1 MREVE
6 HEEGPKPMRKPS
18 IPVAPGYWLVTALSL
33 SIGWGIR
40 GNFGHEFGA
49 MIAGALAGMAVA
61 LFSGRDDWHRR
72 VAYFATFGA
81 IGWSFGGSQSYMQV
95 LAYTHSGDSVSVLYG
110 FACLFVIGFL
120 WAGLGGAGTALPAC
134 LDRERLT
141 GLFAPMSAVFVAWI
155 VEDFWL
161 HPWLRSRG
169 YRLNWFDTDW
179 LGALVAIV
187 AALAWAA
194 IRRRVEPGT
203 SLVLHMALGWWAG
216 FLILVVGLGF
226 RMTPP
231 RGDNWSGCLGMFGG
245 LLVYCGRMKLGEVAL
260 AAIVTGT
267 LGGIGFAS
275 AVMLKLVE
283 VTCGLQTNWH
293 SIYEQTAGLFH
304 GLALAAAMAILA
316 RRTPRRDDE
325 PPVRRWTE
333 VYAVGFVVLGITY
346 LNLSKNPG
354 TWIKGG
360 VARVMYG
367 LSLSAWFDLGYAALA
382 VAVLVPMIRHL
393 RRPIPIVPTSWV
405 GKGQLFYLAFLWW
418 MVVGNFDRALIGLA
432 EQRLVTE
439 GVIHLNACLCTLLV
453 LLGSGASREVVDP
466 GSVEPTGRAVGRAV
480 LVGAVAAVVAIGLD
494 WGVVRAI
501 YGDRFA
507 GHANLH
513 IRFGPRATVETGP
526 R

>member
-1 MREVE
+1 MSKSPARTT
-6 HEEGPKPMRKPS
+6 
-18 IPVAPGYWLVTALSL
+18 PGYWPAVALSL

-61 LFSGRDDWHRR
+61 LFSGRPDWHRR

-81 IGWSFGGSQSYMQV
+81 IGWGFGGSQSYMQV
-95 LAYTHSGDSVSVLYG
+95 LAYTHSGDSLSVLYG

-120 WAGLGGAGTALPAC
+120 WAAFGGAGTALPAC
-134 LDRERLT
+134 LDRDRLT
-141 GLFAPMSAVFVAWI
+141 GLFGPMSAVFVAW
-155 VEDFWL
+155 VAEDLWL
-161 HPWLRSRG
+161 EPWLGSRG

-179 LGALVAIV
+179 LGALVAIL

-203 SLVLHMALGWWAG
+203 SLILHMALGWWAG
-216 FLILVVGLGF
+216 FLVLVVGLGF

-231 RGDNWSGCLGMFGG
+231 RGDNWSGCLGMLGG
-245 LLVYCGRMKLGEVAL
+245 LLVYCWRMKLGEVTL
-260 AAIVTGT
+260 AALVTGFF
-267 LGGIGFAS
+267 GGIGFAS

-293 SIYEQTAGLFH
+293 SIYEQTAGLFN
-304 GLALAAAMAILA
+304 GLALAASMAILA
-316 RRTPRRDDE
+316 RRTGRLDDD

-333 VYAVGFVVLGITY
+333 VYAVGFVLLGITY

-360 VARVMYG
+360 VARVLYG
-367 LSLSAWFDLGYAALA
+367 LPLTTWFDLGYAALA

-393 RRPIPIVPTSWV
+393 RRPIPIVPASPV
-405 GKGQLFYLAFLWW
+405 GQGQLLYLAFLWW

-453 LLGSGASREVVDP
+453 LLGAGGGRSVDLP
-466 GSVEPTGRAVGRAV
+466 HPVEPAARAVGRAV
-480 LVGAVAAVVAIGLD
+480 LVGTIAAVVAIGLD
-494 WGVVRAI
+494 WGIVRAI

-507 GHANLH
+507 GHAGLH